1 MIRVER
7 GTFCLADTEARR
19 SVYPRV
25 RARRRRRRFFFS
37 RPTRRSDVATRESRE
52 FHADTPNE
60 QPNRAGIFHL
70 ARRVRDCKISQRPRA
85 FTDAR
90 WQRYGTSRRVARTPN
105 RAETERVRTRA
116 AVPRVRVAAWP
127 SSPRRSA
134 RARRRPPP
142 RARSSPRAV
151 PGNANDVRRRLVPA
165 LLLRLRARTARGGDS
180 GSGAGPASRSLSHR

>member
-1 MIRVER
+1 MRRVER
-7 GTFCLADTEARR
+7 VFF
-19 SVYPRV
+19 VWQIQKRV
-25 RARRRRRRFFFS
+25 VVCIRAYERGVGGGGFFFRARRVDWTSQRANPANFT
-37 RPTRRSDVATRESRE
+37 PTFRTST
-52 FHADTPNE
+52 
-60 QPNRAGIFHL
+60 PNRAGIFHL

-180 GSGAGPASRSLSHR
+180 GSGAGPASRSLSYR